1 MTDGSGYFHS
11 DGVRTKTI
19 MMMKLVKTGTM
30 MEACRQ
36 LLNDDMLVGHGED
49 DGDEEG
55 NDEEGNDE
63 DDADDEGNDEGLWLF
78 DRPFPLWCIN

>member
-1 MTDGSGYFHS
+1 
-11 DGVRTKTI
+11 
-19 MMMKLVKTGTM
+19 M

-36 LLNDDMLVGHGED
+36 LKNDDMLVGHGED

-55 NDEEGNDE
+55 NDDDEEGNDDDEEGNE

-78 DRPFPLWCIN
+78 DRPFHLWCIN